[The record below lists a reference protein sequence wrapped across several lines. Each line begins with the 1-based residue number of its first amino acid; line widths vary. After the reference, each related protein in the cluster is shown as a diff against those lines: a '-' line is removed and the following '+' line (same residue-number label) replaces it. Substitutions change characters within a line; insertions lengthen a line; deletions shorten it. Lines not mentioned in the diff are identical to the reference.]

1 MPSGYS
7 LTALSRQGVATVRE
21 DKGQR
26 RRADTLTTIATRSGI
41 SNENLEEVWGR
52 GWNVNYS

>member
-1 MPSGYS
+1 MPSGYL

-26 RRADTLTTIATRSGI
+26 RSADTLTTIARRSGI
-41 SNENLEEVWGR
+41 SNENLEEVWGH